1 LKKKRFFPWKSNIF
15 ETVRDRKK
23 IVDQKFNGLISIL

>member
-1 LKKKRFFPWKSNIF
+1 LKSNIF

-23 IVDQKFNGLISIL
+23 IVNQKFNGLISTL